1 MDISVYLERQKTVV
15 ANQSR
20 AVREFKVFDYNYIPE
35 KPFVRSE
42 CKNII
47 DAMLRFEISGI
58 ATNYAIIGSRGSG
71 KTLTMK
77 YLSNIIPAKTGIDMR
92 YVNCR
97 HHNTSFKIL
106 SKLLNKN
113 CAGLSLDRLFE
124 SFSRIYTGKTV
135 FVLDEIDLMSPKD
148 KNRDILYLLSR
159 SENPVM
165 VIMLSNNPHLLK
177 ELDAAS
183 KSSLQPVQMHFAN
196 YNAEQINTILTDRAK
211 MGLRNY
217 DPESITRI
225 SAMTTRKT
233 NSDTRVAIKTL
244 YYKVTEPENSVESCF
259 ENARKDIVVDVIN
272 DLSDQNLL
280 ILTAAAKS
288 GTDLTK
294 NIYDLYCKLCRQLC
308 EKPFSYVYYY
318 SNLGYLQSIGLI
330 ALVSTKYGRTYTNR
344 VILTFNYDIL
354 WEICRLRFSKVPTP

>member
-1 MDISVYLERQKTVV
+1 MDISVYLQRQKNIV
-15 ANQSR
+15 AQQTK
-20 AVREFKVFDYNYIPE
+20 AVKDFKVFDYNYIPDQ
-35 KPFVRSE
+35 PFIRSE
-42 CKNII
+42 CKEII
-47 DAMLRFEISGI
+47 DAMLRFDISGI

-77 YLSNIIPAKTGIDMR
+77 YLSRIIPNQTGIDMH

-113 CAGLSLDRLFE
+113 CAGLSLDKLFELFSRLF
-124 SFSRIYTGKTV
+124 TDKTV

-159 SENPVM
+159 SENPIM
-165 VIMLSNNPHLLK
+165 VIMLSNNPHLLR

-183 KSSLQPVQMHFAN
+183 KSSLQPVQMHFSN
-196 YNAEQINTILTDRAK
+196 YNAEQIYSILDDRARK
-211 MGLRNY
+211 GLYQY
-217 DPESITRI
+217 DPKHISGI
-225 SAMTTRKT
+225 SAMTTKKT

-244 YYKVTEPENSVESCF
+244 YYKVTEPDNSVEACF

-280 ILTAAAKS
+280 ILTAAAQS
-288 GTDLTK
+288 HSDLAK
-294 NIYDLYCKLCRQLC
+294 NIYDLYGKLCRSQY

-344 VILTFNYDIL
+344 VVLTFNYDIL
-354 WEICRLRFSKVPTP
+354 IETCRFRFSRVPAP

>member
-1 MDISVYLERQKTVV
+1 
-15 ANQSR
+15 
-20 AVREFKVFDYNYIPE
+20 
-35 KPFVRSE
+35 
-42 CKNII
+42 
-47 DAMLRFEISGI
+47 MLRFDISGI
-58 ATNYAIIGSRGSG
+58 ATNFAIIGSRGSG

-77 YLSNIIPAKTGIDMR
+77 YLSQIIPKQTGLDMH

-113 CAGLSLDRLFE
+113 CSGLSLDKLFE
-124 SFSRIYTGKTV
+124 LFSQLFTDKTV

-165 VIMLSNNPHLLK
+165 VITLSNNPHLLK

-183 KSSLQPVQMHFAN
+183 RSSLQPVQMHFAN
-196 YNAEQINTILTDRAK
+196 YNAEQINKILYDRAEK
-211 MGLRNY
+211 GLHRY
-217 DPESITRI
+217 EPREISRI
-225 SAMTTRKT
+225 AAMTTKKT

-244 YYKVTEPENSVESCF
+244 YYKVTEPQNSVESCF
-259 ENARKDIVVDVIN
+259 ENARKDIVIDVIN

-280 ILTAAAKS
+280 ILTAAAQNPS
-288 GTDLTK
+288 DLAK
-294 NIYDLYCKLCRQLC
+294 DIYGLYSKLCRSQY

-330 ALVSTKYGRTYTNR
+330 ALVSTKQGRTYTNR
-344 VILTFNYDIL
+344 VVLTFNKDIL
-354 WEICRLRFSKVPTP
+354 TQTCQLRFSKVPTPQS